1 MSSSSSY
8 SSSPPSSPTHTRKY
22 YRINTELTENND
34 TTSCDESK
42 TTPTTTASVTN
53 HSSNESVNQDE
64 FMANDSKK
72 NEDIEA
78 SYITNVSKNPITL
91 RKTESLRIETVQSI
105 RNRFDRVNSVN
116 VSRSKDPFNISIDEN
131 QAPNSPPNLI
141 SSPMSSS
148 FNKAKQTTPVPLL
161 LNTSN
166 NSSFGQTA
174 NNESNVS
181 LNGSCIKK
189 RVWTPVQSSSNLANP
204 KLDSNIPNNF
214 NDVREKNFFTN
225 FFLIFKIFKIF

>member
-8 SSSPPSSPTHTRKY
+8 SSSPPSSPTQNRKY
-22 YRINTELTENND
+22 YRNNSELMETND
-34 TTSCDESK
+34 GTSCDESK

-64 FMANDSKK
+64 FLSNDSKK
-72 NEDIEA
+72 NDDIEA

-105 RNRFDRVNSVN
+105 RNRFDRINSVN
-116 VSRSKDPFNISIDEN
+116 VTRSKDSFNSSIDEN
-131 QAPNSPPNLI
+131 QAINSPPNLI
-141 SSPMSSS
+141 NSPMSSS
-148 FNKAKQTTPVPLL
+148 FNNSKQTTPVPLL

-166 NSSFGQTA
+166 NSSFGQTV
-174 NNESNVS
+174 NNDSNVS

-189 RVWTPVQSSSNLANP
+189 RVWTPVQSSSNLS
-204 KLDSNIPNNF
+204 KCKQDSNIPNNF
-214 NDVREKNFFTN
+214 NDVRIFFC
-225 FFLIFKIFKIF
+225 